1 MTCNEEQERPN
12 QRQKDGHER
21 AEPPLQPAW
30 RADADQLPHEE
41 PKIETTRVDQQS
53 LQNVGVRAKVHA
65 AHPAGLV
72 EMREG
77 PLQALPTQP
86 QQAQAACAPRMRRRL
101 RYTAARASG
110 FFFFQFRRLRSGS
123 EM

>member
-1 MTCNEEQERPN
+1 VPSE
-12 QRQKDGHER
+12 
-21 AEPPLQPAW
+21 
-30 RADADQLPHEE
+30 
-41 PKIETTRVDQQS
+41 
-53 LQNVGVRAKVHA
+53 VHT

-77 PLQALPTQP
+77 PLQALATQP
-86 QQAQAACAPRMRRRL
+86 QQGRRPRAPRMRRRL

-110 FFFFQFRRLRSGS
+110 FFFQFRRLRSGS

>member
-1 MTCNEEQERPN
+1 MVCESRDVSHEPRLTGNEGPERPN
-12 QRQKDGHER
+12 QHQKGGNDR
-21 AEPPLQPAW
+21 AEPPLQPAR

-41 PKIETTRVDQQS
+41 PQIETARVDQQS
-53 LQNVGVRAKVHA
+53 LQDVGVPSKMHT

-86 QQAQAACAPRMRRRL
+86 QQAQAARAADASPIAIDRR
-101 RYTAARASG
+101 A
-110 FFFFQFRRLRSGS
+110 SGS